1 MKQIAIIIATLAM
14 AATAAHADDMPTIN
28 PTATYDIDGVEV
40 VSSDTTASAP
50 LKGIFRANPE
60 NVGDYTA
67 YYEWRFYDPSA
78 PDEPWLL
85 RYEEDTEY
93 EFTTTGTTY
102 IECYA
107 IFTHNEDTVE
117 YTSEYWSENEPL
129 KVTIPESNLK
139 MPNAFSPNGDGIN
152 DIYKAKEGWSSLV
165 EFKATIFNRWGK
177 KLYQWTDPNDG
188 WDGTYNGKPVKQ
200 GVYFVDVRATGSDGV
215 KYHFRRDVN
224 LLRGYTE
231 STSTSSTT
239 EQ

>member
-1 MKQIAIIIATLAM
+1 MLATQAW
-14 AATAAHADDMPTIN
+14 ADDMPTIN
-28 PTATYDIDGVEV
+28 PTATYYVDGEEI

-50 LKGIFRANPE
+50 VKATFRANPE
-60 NVGDYTA
+60 NVGQYSE
-67 YYEWRFYDPSA
+67 YYEWRFYDSA
-78 PDEPWLL
+78 SPETPWLI

-93 EFTTTGTTY
+93 EFTTTGTTL

-107 IFTHNEDTVE
+107 IFTLNEDTVE
-117 YTSEYWSENEPL
+117 YTSEYWAENEPIKL
-129 KVTIPESNLK
+129 TIPSSNLK

-177 KLYQWTDPNDG
+177 KLYEWTDPNDG

-200 GVYFVDVRATGSDGV
+200 GVYFVDVKATGSDGV

-224 LLRGYTE
+224 LLRGFTE
-231 STSTSSTT
+231 GTSTSSTS
-239 EQ
+239 EE